1 MEKET
6 ETLDSPNE
14 ETTAEA
20 APASDTDNLDA
31 TALRERLKASEEK
44 NKTTEENNRKLFARA
59 KKAEGFEL
67 KDGEWVKLEA
77 TVEKKPEPSK
87 ENKSELDYGEKAFL
101 AANDVKGTD
110 EIELFLKTR
119 DKFKDDTSMEE
130 VLTDAGFIKAITDRR
145 EEKKSTD
152 ALEGTADSKRSGT
165 GGSKNQVDYWL
176 NKGDLPPDT
185 PENRQ
190 LRRDVVN
197 AQGTRLS
204 SDKRFADK
212 TIIGHF

>member
-1 MEKET
+1 MENET
-6 ETLDSPNE
+6 EKLDSPNE
-14 ETTAEA
+14 KPTADAETAT
-20 APASDTDNLDA
+20 DLDNLDA
-31 TALRERLKASEEK
+31 TALREKLKTSEDK
-44 NKTTEENNRKLFARA
+44 NKTTEEKNRQLFARA

-67 KDGEWVKLEA
+67 KDGDWVKSEP
-77 TVEKKPEPSK
+77 TETKPSK
-87 ENKSELDYGEKAFL
+87 TEKKSELDYGEKAFL
-101 AANDVKGTD
+101 AANDVKGND

-130 VLTDAGFIKAITDRR
+130 VLADAGFIKAITDLR

-165 GGSKNQVDYWL
+165 GGSKNKVDFWL
-176 NKGDLPPDT
+176 NKGELPPDT

-197 AQGTRLS
+197 AQGKRLG
-204 SDKRFADK
+204 SDKRFTDK
-212 TIIGHF
+212 ALIGHF